1 MEMAVASVAAELA
14 RGINR
19 SAITPALKLLPA
31 RMDTLNARVV
41 MVAISGQEADFR
53 HRWQVVDP
61 ARPDVRG
68 PARGL
73 WQFER
78 GGGVR
83 GVLVHPQCAAA
94 AAQLCSARGVAPDA
108 AAVHA
113 ALAGDDVLAA
123 GFARLLL
130 WSDPAPLPAV
140 GDAGAAWQLYLR
152 TWRPGAYTD
161 GTPAA
166 RVRLRGKWTG
176 YYATAREALAG

>member
-1 MEMAVASVAAELA
+1 MTSVAAELA

-19 SAITPALKLLPA
+19 TAIAPALQLLPA
-31 RMDTLNARVV
+31 RMDTLAARVEL
-41 MVAISGQEADFR
+41 VAISGQEADFR
-53 HRWQVVDP
+53 HRWQVIDP
-61 ARPDVRG
+61 ARPEVRG

-94 AAQLCSARGVAPDA
+94 ARQLCSARGVVPEA

-113 ALAGDDVLAA
+113 ALASDDVLAA

-130 WSDPAPLPAV
+130 WSDPSPLPAV
-140 GDAGAAWQLYLR
+140 GDVGAAWQLYLR
-152 TWRPGAYTD
+152 TWRPGAYTE
-161 GTPAA
+161 GAPAA